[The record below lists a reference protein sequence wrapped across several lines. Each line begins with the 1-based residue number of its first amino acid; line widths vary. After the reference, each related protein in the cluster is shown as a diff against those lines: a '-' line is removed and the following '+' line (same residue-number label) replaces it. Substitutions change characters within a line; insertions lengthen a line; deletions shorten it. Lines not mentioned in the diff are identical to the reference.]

1 MHLSCV
7 ENTLFAWCTN
17 RLLNRVGA
25 GNFLSENDSI
35 TCNMLLRFHED
46 HSRAR
51 QHMFRHV
58 MFKDKLAHVVFPSI
72 ESMSHLYI
80 LFRMSN
86 IIMSVKSQLRSLVAP
101 EQQRQV
107 DSMLQ
112 GTPVIFQVNLL
123 YKAVVFLCVCVCACV
138 RACACV
144 YL

>member
-1 MHLSCV
+1 
-7 ENTLFAWCTN
+7 
-17 RLLNRVGA
+17 
-25 GNFLSENDSI
+25 
-35 TCNMLLRFHED
+35 
-46 HSRAR
+46 
-51 QHMFRHV
+51 

-72 ESMSHLYI
+72 DSMSHLYI

-112 GTPVIFQVNLL
+112 GTPVIFQVNIL
-123 YKAVVFLCVCVCACV
+123 YKAVVFLGVCVCV